1 MKKYNFY
8 PLFCK
13 IQQYAWGKFG
23 TNSIAGKLWSSN
35 QDKIL
40 DSNTPYAEFWVGD
53 HPNGPSEVGLK
64 SKKVTIPEFF
74 SQDLSLLGPSIL
86 NFTNNEPRL
95 PFLLKVLSINKS
107 LSIQSHPD
115 KKLAKRLHSQRPE
128 IYKDPNHKPE
138 LAIALTYLEAFVGFR
153 DPLEI
158 YNNLMNYQP
167 CKDLVGVELVNNLK
181 KQISNKDGKAVAKTL
196 KEIFKAISTAKA
208 DIVSTKADELIELIH
223 NKSEN
228 EFTSDEKLIL
238 RLNKQ
243 FPGDVGIFLSFLMK
257 YRHLKPNQAI
267 FIGPNTAHNYL
278 AGEII
283 ECMATSDNVIR
294 AGLTPKYKDVE
305 QLIEM
310 LDYDILG
317 KPSNQIMDGVEIEKG
332 IFQYKI
338 PVQDFLVQIIHM
350 GKNQTL
356 QLPTSHSSSVFLL
369 LNGTISNKD
378 QDQQKYSSGTVWF
391 IPQDSEINISSH
403 EQTVLAVQA
412 MLGKN

>member
-1 MKKYNFY
+1 MKQQAFY

-13 IQQYAWGKFG
+13 SQQYSWGKFG

-35 QDKIL
+35 QDKSL

-53 HPNGPSEVGLK
+53 HPNGPSKVEYN
-64 SKKVTIPEFF
+64 SKKVTIPEFL
-74 SQDLSLLGPSIL
+74 SQDLSLLGSSIL

-115 KKLAKRLHSQRPE
+115 KKLAKKLHSQRPE

-138 LAIALTYLEAFVGFR
+138 LAIAITYLDAFVGFR
-153 DPLEI
+153 DPIEI
-158 YNNLMNYQP
+158 YNNLMHYLP
-167 CKDLVGVELVNNLK
+167 CKDLVGVEIVNNLK
-181 KQISNKDGKAVAKTL
+181 KQISNKDGKAVSKTL

-208 DIVSTKADELIELIH
+208 YIVSTKVDELIKLIH
-223 NKSEN
+223 NKPEN
-228 EFTSDEKLIL
+228 EYTSDDKLIL

-243 FPGDVGIFLSFLMK
+243 FPGDVGIFLTLLMK
-257 YRHLKPNQAI
+257 YCHLEPNQAI
-267 FIGPNTAHNYL
+267 FIGPNTVHNYL

-310 LDYDILG
+310 LDYDILD
-317 KPSNQIMDGVEIEKG
+317 KPTNQIMLGVEIEKG
-332 IFQYKI
+332 IFQYQI
-338 PVQDFLVQIIHM
+338 PVQDFLVQIIKM
-350 GKNQTL
+350 KKNQSL

-369 LNGTISNKD
+369 LNGKISNTDLNEK
-378 QDQQKYSSGTVWF
+378 KYSPGTVWF
-391 IPQDSEINISSH
+391 IPQDSEITIYSH
-403 EQTVLAVQA
+403 DQTVLAVQA
-412 MLGKN
+412 MLGKK